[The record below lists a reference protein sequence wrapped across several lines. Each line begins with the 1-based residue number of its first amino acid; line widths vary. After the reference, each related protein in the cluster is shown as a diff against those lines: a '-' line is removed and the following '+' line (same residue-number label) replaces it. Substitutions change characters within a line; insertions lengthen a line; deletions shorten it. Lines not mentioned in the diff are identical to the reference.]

1 MHVGRAIG
9 LGAAELWDLYYTLLL
24 KDLGCSSNAARICE
38 LYLSDDLQFKRDFKT
53 VGDGLPE
60 VLQFVFQHTGLRVG
74 TAQRLRRAFDI
85 VRHGRR
91 YAQELI
97 QTRCTRGAAIA
108 RQLRFNEAVAGA
120 IASLDEHWD
129 GRGRP
134 EGLAGTRI
142 PLASRI
148 ALLAQVVDVFHSAS
162 GATAALAELRRR
174 SGRWFDPALV
184 RAFES
189 VAADPGFWRVL
200 AAPAVDAAVRALEPP
215 GRSVALDDDYLD
227 DIATAFGQV
236 VDSKSPYTRGHSE
249 RVARYAD
256 AIASRLDVAAPRR
269 RWLRRAALLHDLG
282 KLGVSNAVLDKPA
295 ALDAAEWAEVRLH
308 PGHTEAILGRIEA
321 FGELASVAGAHHE
334 RLDGGGY
341 PRGLAGDAIRL
352 ETRIITVA
360 DIFDA
365 ISAQRPYRA
374 AVPLPRTLEM
384 MATTVGS
391 AIDPLCFE
399 ALREAARG
407 GEVDIAG

>member
-162 GATAALAELRRR
+162 GATAAQAELRRR